1 MNNGTLLAVK
11 LKGRRVFQ
19 MLSSVHSVV
28 DVEVGQITLE
38 LATQS
43 LNLRLFM
50 TTTSSWG
57 KLTGVIR
64 WWPILA
70 SPWGGGRKSSSIFF
84 SWSWMVTFST
94 SKEPGHLRCKGPFKG
109 NSWRSLLGILASP
122 ILFKLEVTSQRKYW
136 ALGRSSSSPWHMW
149 FAFLP

>member
-57 KLTGVIR
+57 QLTGVIR

-70 SPWGGGRKSSSIFF
+70 STMRWWKKKFF
-84 SWSWMVTFST
+84 HLFFLILNAYILYKQRAWSPVLQRTFQRELL
-94 SKEPGHLRCKGPFKG
+94 KEFVR
-109 NSWRSLLGILASP
+109 NSGISHSL
-122 ILFKLEVTSQRKYW
+122 
-136 ALGRSSSSPWHMW
+136 
-149 FAFLP
+149 